1 MRAFLFD
8 TYTKRVHDIMRT
20 LKYMI
25 MISAGE
31 QAIVAVLQSEQ
42 EAREGK
48 ILRGDLKTLL
58 LSIGSHDVY
67 K

>member
-1 MRAFLFD
+1 
-8 TYTKRVHDIMRT
+8 MRT